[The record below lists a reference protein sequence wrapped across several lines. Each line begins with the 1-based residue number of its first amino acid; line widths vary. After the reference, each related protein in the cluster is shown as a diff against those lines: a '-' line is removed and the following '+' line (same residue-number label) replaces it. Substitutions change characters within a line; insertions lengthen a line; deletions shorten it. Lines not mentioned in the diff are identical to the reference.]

1 MCSLAIECVL
11 LPQNVLFALECVLL
25 PQNVFCYHRICSL
38 TVAVGGEL
46 ELLCAARLQ
55 LLVLPLIPS
64 PCLPAD
70 VYVCVYACV
79 HMHVCVPVY
88 GHVYVYVYVHV
99 RV

>member
-1 MCSLAIECVL
+1 MQLSAHRMCSLAIECVL

-55 LLVLPLIPS
+55 QLVLPLIPS

-70 VYVCVYACV
+70 RE
-79 HMHVCVPVY
+79 HIL
-88 GHVYVYVYVHV
+88 
-99 RV
+99 